1 MCKESCIKIPKG
13 SQAFYDAV
21 ERLRNAGPNCTNKF
35 EMAQYCCQL
44 CTRGHDADCESCYV
58 QTVGD
63 LSDPYRKEIQ
73 ERTPTGMYSSGIYMD
88 KDGNYH
94 YAHPQGSA

>member
-1 MCKESCIKIPKG
+1 MCIESCTKIPKG

-35 EMAQYCCQL
+35 DMAQYCCKL
-44 CTRGHDADCESCYV
+44 CKKDNDCDCESCYV

-63 LSDPYRKEIQ
+63 LLDPYRKKIQ
-73 ERTPTGMYSSGIYMD
+73 ESTPTGMYSSGIYKD